1 MPTLPKA
8 FQEYL
13 VSIPLI
19 QIEPQTVVTREMRG
33 SETFQ
38 QIDASIKE
46 IGLIEPLAVFPRPGK
61 RYLLLDGHLRYEV
74 LKDNGCKEAKCLLAT
89 DDEAYTY
96 NRRVNTIPPIAQ
108 HLMLLEALRN
118 GVTEERIA
126 KSLNVDVSVIRQK
139 RNMLNGICN
148 EAVEMLRD
156 YKLSAKVFSVLRKM
170 KPLRQVEVAEHM
182 IANSAFSYT
191 FVAALL
197 YGTKADALVEDPVKH
212 RTQKLANDAG
222 SDRLA
227 KESDDLLLNLKGLEE
242 SFGKD
247 ALALTVCQGY
257 VERLL
262 KNAKVRRYLERK
274 HADSLEA
281 LQIWLEKRQ
290 LVS

>member
-1 MPTLPKA
+1 MPALPKA

-13 VSIPLI
+13 VSIPLV
-19 QIEPQTVVTREMRG
+19 QIEPQVVVTKEMRS
-33 SETFQ
+33 SETFH
-38 QIDASIKE
+38 QIQASVKE

-61 RYLLLDGHLRYEV
+61 SYLLLDGHLRYEV
-74 LKDNGCKEAKCLLAT
+74 LRDNGCKEAKCLLAT

-118 GVTEERIA
+118 GVSEERIA

-139 RNMLNGICN
+139 RNMLNGICS
-148 EAVEMLRD
+148 EAVDLLRN
-156 YKLSAKVFSVLRKM
+156 YKLNAKVFSALRKM

-182 IANSAFSYT
+182 IANSIFSYT

-197 YGTKADALVEDPVKH
+197 YGTRADGLVEDTVKH
-212 RTQKLANDAG
+212 RVPKPINEAAAN
-222 SDRLA
+222 RLA
-227 KESDDLLLNLKGLEE
+227 QESDDLLLNLKGLEE

-262 KNAKVRRYLERK
+262 KNSKVRRYLERK
-274 HADSLEA
+274 HGESLGA
-281 LQIWLEKRQ
+281 LQLWLEKRQ
-290 LVS
+290 LAG

>member
-1 MPTLPKA
+1 MFALPKA

-19 QIEPQTVVTREMRG
+19 QIEPQIVVTKEMR
-33 SETFQ
+33 SSATFH
-38 QIDASIKE
+38 QINASVKE

-61 RYLLLDGHLRYEV
+61 SYLLLDGHLRYEV
-74 LKDNGCKEAKCLLAT
+74 LKDHGCTKAKCLLAT

-139 RNMLNGICN
+139 RNMLNGICS
-148 EAVEMLRD
+148 EAVELLRN
-156 YKLSAKVFSVLRKM
+156 YKLSAKVFAVLRKM

-182 IANSAFSYT
+182 IANSAFSYN

-212 RTQKLANDAG
+212 REPKPTTEAAVN
-222 SDRLA
+222 RLA
-227 KESDDLLLNLKGLEE
+227 QESDNLLLNLKGLEE

-257 VERLL
+257 VERLV
-262 KNAKVRRYLERK
+262 KNVKVRRYLERR
-274 HADSLEA
+274 HEESLGA
-281 LQIWLEKRQ
+281 LQLWLEKRQ
-290 LVS
+290 LVG

>member
-1 MPTLPKA
+1 MPALPKA

-19 QIEPQTVVTREMRG
+19 QIEPQVVVTKEMR
-33 SETFQ
+33 SSATFH
-38 QIDASIKE
+38 QINASVKE

-61 RYLLLDGHLRYEV
+61 SYLLLDGHLRYEV
-74 LKDNGCKEAKCLLAT
+74 LKDNGCKQAKCLLAT

-139 RNMLNGICN
+139 RNMLNGICS
-148 EAVEMLRD
+148 EAVELLRN
-156 YKLSAKVFSVLRKM
+156 YKLSAKVFAVLRKM

-182 IANSAFSYT
+182 IANSAFSYN

-197 YGTKADALVEDPVKH
+197 YGTKADALVVDPVKH
-212 RTQKLANDAG
+212 REPKPTNEAG
-222 SDRLA
+222 VNRLA
-227 KESDDLLLNLKGLEE
+227 QESDNLLLNLKGLEE
-242 SFGKD
+242 SFGKE

-262 KNAKVRRYLERK
+262 KNAKVRRYLDRK
-274 HADSLEA
+274 HGESLGA
-281 LQIWLEKRQ
+281 LQLWLEKRQ

>member
-1 MPTLPKA
+1 MPALPKA

-13 VSIPLI
+13 ISIPLI
-19 QIEPQTVVTREMRG
+19 QIEPQIVVTKEMR
-33 SETFQ
+33 SSSTFQ
-38 QIDASIKE
+38 QVNASVKE

-61 RYLLLDGHLRYEV
+61 SYLLLDGHLRYEV

-96 NRRVNTIPPIAQ
+96 NRRVNAIPPIAQ

-118 GVTEERIA
+118 GVTEDRIA

-139 RNMLNGICN
+139 RNMLNGICS
-148 EAVEMLRD
+148 EAVDLLRN
-156 YKLSAKVFSVLRKM
+156 YKLSPKVFFVLRKM

-182 IANSAFSYT
+182 IANSTFSYT
-191 FVAALL
+191 FAAALL
-197 YGTKADALVEDPVKH
+197 YGTKADALVEDPVKP
-212 RTQKLANDAG
+212 RMPKPVNDAG

-274 HADSLEA
+274 HAGSLGA
-281 LQIWLEKRQ
+281 LQLWLEKRQ
-290 LVS
+290 LAS